1 MNCQLKLK
9 QEILIELRQSDIMF
23 RKRYLLLNIL
33 IVLPAE
39 AISRTVKFQP
49 QCLQQIKLPALFLCN
64 ILSGFSCEVG
74 ANG

>member
-1 MNCQLKLK
+1 
-9 QEILIELRQSDIMF
+9 MF

-49 QCLQQIKLPALFLCN
+49 RCLQQIKLPALFLCN